1 MTIYNDRDFNSIFYE
16 VFWVGNNIWQKDD
29 EYYKLEPLTDEMVKD
44 AEENLKIKLPQ
55 SYINI
60 LKEQNG
66 GYIKFDSYPSAV
78 PTSWADD
85 HINVDHILGIGEEN
99 GILESEYL
107 IEEWGLPNNIV
118 LISGSGH
125 SWIALDYRNTKE
137 EPPII
142 YIDVDS
148 EQIIEL
154 ALDFDSFLKGLYIDE
169 TTLEDTY
176 YEQDERNWTLDE
188 LKTALS
194 TNNEQEVILALNYL
208 YENPKGNEQYIEQ
221 SMIVLLQ
228 SPILELK
235 ELAANYANHFNE
247 TGILSSKGVKEIVS
261 IIKSDKEIEYYV
273 EMFFSEN

>member
-1 MTIYNDRDFNSIFYE
+1 VDKS
-16 VFWVGNNIWQKDD
+16 IWQKDD
-29 EYYKLEPLTDEMVKD
+29 EYYKLEPLTDDMVKN
-44 AEENLKIKLPQ
+44 AEEKLKLKLPQ

-66 GYIKFDSYPSAV
+66 GYIKFDSYPTEV
-78 PTSWADD
+78 PTSWSDN

-125 SWIALDYRNTKE
+125 SWIALDYRNTRV

-142 YIDVDS
+142 YLDVES

-154 ALDFDSFLKGLYIDE
+154 APDFDSFLNGLYVDQTEI
-169 TTLEDTY
+169 EDTY
-176 YEQDERNWTLDE
+176 YEQDERNWTLAE
-188 LKTALS
+188 LKIALS
-194 TNNEQEVILALNYL
+194 TSNDQEVIPALNYL
-208 YENPKGNEQYIEQ
+208 FENPQGNEQFIEQ

-228 SPILELK
+228 NPNLEIK

-247 TGILSSKGVKEIVS
+247 SGILSSKGVNEIVS
-261 IIKSDKEIEYYV
+261 IIRSDKEIEYYAD
-273 EMFFSEN
+273 MFLSDN